1 MSTQKKTRNA
11 KPAGYGQDDDYW
23 IDIEYGPPSLKTLSA
38 RIASFRENPNR
49 RSARVT
55 QREIARELRKHD
67 HADWPPDI
75 VAYLL
80 DLLEARLPGPTGRE
94 PMTKDVLD
102 AYAFM
107 RDEYHDLMDELG
119 AMDATARNVWR
130 QARAIQL
137 RTVGDMAIEAVRRKY
152 CPHIG
157 RKRLA
162 NIFSEIPA
170 SKT

>member
-1 MSTQKKTRNA
+1 MSSQKKTRNA
-11 KPAGYGQDDDYW
+11 KPAGYEQDDDCW
-23 IDIEYGPPSLKTLSA
+23 IDFEYGRPSLKTLSA
-38 RIASFRENPNR
+38 RIAAFRENPNR

-75 VAYLL
+75 VVYLL
-80 DLLEARLPGPTGRE
+80 DLLEGRLPRPRGRG
-94 PMTKDVLD
+94 PMTKEELD
-102 AYAFM
+102 GYAFI

-119 AMDATARNVWR
+119 AMDATARNVWS
-130 QARAIQL
+130 QAKAIDPG
-137 RTVGDMAIEAVRRKY
+137 TIGDMAIEAVRREY

-157 RKRLA
+157 RERLR
-162 NIFSEIPA
+162 NIFSEIAA